1 MYATISWSVRTLPA
15 AQLSG
20 LRILLLEDEAL
31 IAFDV
36 EQLCRDNGAEDIVI
50 ASTLQD
56 ALSVSQPFDVA
67 IIDVMLDGEPTLDFA
82 KNLEA
87 NGVPF
92 VFATGYDRIDEIFSG
107 FPGVGLISKPYSGT
121 DLVEAV
127 VASIAKPAPSADR

>member
-1 MYATISWSVRTLPA
+1 MAA

-20 LRILLLEDEAL
+20 LRILVLEDEAL

-36 EQLCRDNGAEDIVI
+36 EQLCRDNGAEEIVV
-50 ASTLQD
+50 ASTLSD
-56 ALSVSQPFDVA
+56 AQNISQPFDVA

-82 KNLEA
+82 KGLEA

-107 FPGVGLISKPYSGT
+107 FPGVELISKPYSGT

-127 VASIAKPAPSADR
+127 AASVARPNPSADG

>member
-1 MYATISWSVRTLPA
+1 M
-15 AQLSG
+15 
-20 LRILLLEDEAL
+20 

-36 EQLCRDNGAEDIVI
+36 EQLCRDNGAQDIVI
-50 ASTLQD
+50 ASNLRD
-56 ALSVSQPFDVA
+56 AQNISQPFDVA

-82 KNLEA
+82 KGLEA
-87 NGVPF
+87 SGVPF

-127 VASIAKPAPSADR
+127 VASFGKPASSTDG